1 MKRMGEIIF
10 DNPNKPEQPA
20 KGVYR
25 WFYVIA
31 GREVT
36 IYVGCAGNRKEYG
49 GTPST
54 LKRGILEAQRSCL
67 SSDCGRSLDT
77 DFIVGSALL
86 FLKNEGYD
94 CHWQHISDLPED
106 ERRLWLQHQPL
117 LQPTNTNIS
126 SDFRIK
132 KSSGDAPWEKHD
144 RDIAQEH
151 LFQCFAEF
159 FNTKGAFLKPV
170 G

>member
-10 DNPNKPEQPA
+10 DNPNKREQPA

-25 WFYVIA
+25 WFYLIA

-77 DFIVGSALL
+77 DFIVGS
-86 FLKNEGYD
+86 
-94 CHWQHISDLPED
+94 
-106 ERRLWLQHQPL
+106 
-117 LQPTNTNIS
+117 TNTNIS

-132 KSSGDAPWEKHD
+132 KSSGDAPWEKH
-144 RDIAQEH
+144 
-151 LFQCFAEF
+151 
-159 FNTKGAFLKPV
+159 
-170 G
+170 